1 VGGWWTGRSGVG
13 GVEQTNHTGVGAW
26 GKHEP
31 KGRVVLSG
39 RRFAVAVTFLAWRI
53 SMDIT
58 GCCGVDWCLGGGGR
72 WWWLW
77 LGGGGFSQVRF
88 ASFVLVGRNDDI
100 FLR

>member
-1 VGGWWTGRSGVG
+1 MGGWWTGRSGVG
-13 GVEQTNHTGVGAW
+13 GVEQRNHTGVGAW

-58 GCCGVDWCLGGGGR
+58 GGCGVDWWLGGVGGGGGCGWVVVDSPR
-72 WWWLW
+72 
-77 LGGGGFSQVRF
+77 
-88 ASFVLVGRNDDI
+88 
-100 FLR
+100 